1 MNGIDF
7 GKFKLRFL
15 SRFFREG
22 FCALFSAAVCQTFVN
37 TREDVY
43 QSIERNVDNREG
55 SHILVDAANIG
66 EWIASN
72 RLVCLF

>member
-1 MNGIDF
+1 M
-7 GKFKLRFL
+7 
-15 SRFFREG
+15 
-22 FCALFSAAVCQTFVN
+22 LFSAAVCQTFVN

-43 QSIERNVDNREG
+43 QSIERNVDNCNLNREG

-72 RLVCLF
+72 RLVCSLF